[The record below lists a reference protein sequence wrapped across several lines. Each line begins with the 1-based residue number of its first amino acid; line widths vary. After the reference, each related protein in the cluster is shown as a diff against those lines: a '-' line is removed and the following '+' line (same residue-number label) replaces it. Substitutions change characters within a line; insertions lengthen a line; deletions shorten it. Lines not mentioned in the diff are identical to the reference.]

1 MMAAI
6 VRGERRAFGPIVN
19 DVSGLAQT
27 LRQVGGEG
35 VCRWKMLMNGMHLEG
50 QWNSVE
56 YVLIEPGA
64 SVGEHVH
71 ARTEEIYYVVSGRAV
86 VSVDGAEIKAGSGDL
101 ITAPIGAVHSIAN
114 RGTEDMCFF
123 VVEAFPCQGPPAK
136 PAWVHVPDLLVDI
149 GGLRAAELDLKPHF
163 TGDWQRFRLIEIPA
177 SGQLEERTAPDRSEV
192 VHVLDGTAAIT
203 VDGQHHQGGPGL
215 SAAIPPGTAWSAANA
230 AGSEVLRLIATELA
244 VA

>member
-1 MMAAI
+1 MATI
-6 VRGERRAFGPIVN
+6 VRGEPRAFGPIVN

-64 SVGEHVH
+64 SVGEHIH
-71 ARTEEIYYVVSGRAV
+71 ARTEEIYYIVSGQALV
-86 VSVDGAEIKAGSGDL
+86 TVDGAGIETGPGDL
-101 ITAPIGAVHSIAN
+101 ITAPIGAMHSIAN
-114 RGTEDMCFF
+114 PGTEDMCFF
-123 VVEAFPCQGPPAK
+123 VVEAFPRQGPPAK
-136 PAWVHVPDLLVDI
+136 PAWVHMPDQLVDI
-149 GGLRAAELDLKPHF
+149 GGLRAGELDLKPHF
-163 TGDWQRFRLIEIPA
+163 TGDWQRFRLIEVPA
-177 SGQLEERTAPDRSEV
+177 SGLLDEPATPDRSEV

-203 VDGQHHQGGPGL
+203 VDGQRYQGGPGL
-215 SAAIPPGTAWSAANA
+215 SAAIPPGLAWSAANVA
-230 AGSEVLRLIATELA
+230 SSVLRLIVTELT